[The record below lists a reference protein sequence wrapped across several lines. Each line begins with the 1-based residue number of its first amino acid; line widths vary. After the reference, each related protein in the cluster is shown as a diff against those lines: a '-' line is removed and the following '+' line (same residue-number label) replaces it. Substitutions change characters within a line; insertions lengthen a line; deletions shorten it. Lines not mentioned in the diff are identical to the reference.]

1 MSNTKKEIYVPKIG
15 IVGGSGYIG
24 STIACALSEISKVVV
39 IDRAPLRK
47 NPDGKID
54 YRPCDITKYD
64 EVKDA
69 LEGLDLVIHTAIIQI
84 PLINENRRLG
94 FEVNFLGTQNICRCV
109 DQSLTL
115 KGMLLSG
122 TWHVFGERGIWGH
135 LDESFGFRPDN
146 VEERARLYA
155 LSKVAQE
162 VAVRYYDEMSS
173 KIYGIIRLGTVL
185 GEGMPEKTAANIFI
199 CNALAGKTLTP
210 FKHSMHR
217 PMLYVDVADVCNAF
231 RMYATKIID
240 GEVAENEN
248 SLAHIVNLYWPT
260 PITVFDLAKAV
271 SEATSKLT
279 QGRIQPKIEVID
291 NGLPVLFEENDKLK
305 MKANTDKINQFLG
318 IRRMTDPHTTLE
330 KLIANKL
337 GVT

>member
-1 MSNTKKEIYVPKIG
+1 KIG
-15 IVGGSGYIG
+15 IIGGSGYIG
-24 STIACALSEISKVVV
+24 STIACALSETSQIVV
-39 IDRAPLRK
+39 IDQVPLRK
-47 NPDGKID
+47 NPNGRIT
-54 YRPCDITKYD
+54 YRQCDITKYD
-64 EVKDA
+64 EVKNA

-94 FEVNFLGTQNICRCV
+94 FEVNFIGTQNICRCI
-109 DQSLTL
+109 DQSPTL
-115 KGMLLSG
+115 KGMLLTG
-122 TWHVFGERGIWGH
+122 TWHVFGERGIWGN

-162 VAVRYYDEMSS
+162 VVVRYYDEMSS

-210 FKHSMHR
+210 FKHSMYR
-217 PMLYVDVADVCNAF
+217 PMLYVDVADVCTAF
-231 RMYATKIID
+231 KMYARKIID

-271 SEATSKLT
+271 SEATTKLT
-279 QGRIQPKIEVID
+279 QGKIQPKIEIID

-305 MKANTDKINQFLG
+305 MRANTDKINQFLG
-318 IRRMTDPHTTLE
+318 ITSMTDPYTTLE
-330 KLIANKL
+330 KLIAKKFHE
-337 GVT
+337 TCTSAC